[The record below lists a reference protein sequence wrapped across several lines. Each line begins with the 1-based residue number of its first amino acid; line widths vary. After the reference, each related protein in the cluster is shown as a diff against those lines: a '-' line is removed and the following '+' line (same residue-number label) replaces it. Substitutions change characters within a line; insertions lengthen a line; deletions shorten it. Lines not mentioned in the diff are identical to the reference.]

1 MASPVS
7 PPPPAF
13 VCPCSVCVREGGARS
28 SAARW
33 MQSSEASH
41 DPPRSHA
48 GGTKALGN
56 AGAHPVR
63 SGSRFHVGRI
73 AVWYFSGASWE
84 DAFAEA
90 DWRGRAAHND
100 ACPHWRQA
108 RTRLTQE
115 MAIDACWGYIES
127 ASIGQLENGIE
138 WMDVSDELHNHED
151 EFRLLIALGLAEVH
165 SEHPTWIREIA
176 TL

>member
-7 PPPPAF
+7 TPPPAF
-13 VCPCSVCVREGGARS
+13 VCPCSVCVRRRS
-28 SAARW
+28 EELPPRAGCKVP
-33 MQSSEASH
+33 EASH

-63 SGSRFHVGRI
+63 SGPLPCGADCGVVFLGRFVGRR
-73 AVWYFSGASWE
+73 FCRSGL
-84 DAFAEA
+84 
-90 DWRGRAAHND
+90 
-100 ACPHWRQA
+100 A
-108 RTRLTQE
+108 RERRRTKTPALTGDELARLTQE

-151 EFRLLIALGLAEVH
+151 EFRCLSPSAWRKCIQ
-165 SEHPTWIREIA
+165 STQPDQEIA